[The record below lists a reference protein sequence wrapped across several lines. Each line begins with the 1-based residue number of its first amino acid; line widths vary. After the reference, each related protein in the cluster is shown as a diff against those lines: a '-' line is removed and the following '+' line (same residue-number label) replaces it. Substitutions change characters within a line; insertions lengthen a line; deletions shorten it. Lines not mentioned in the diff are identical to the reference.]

1 MKRPSIYNFIPL
13 IVLLLVVMSYAKFSF
28 SKKQSSNIENQREI
42 EKVITGY
49 IENFFLNQYQEM
61 EVVLHD
67 RISKRGINEDGNLSE
82 ECSKKRLQEIMN
94 NKEPLPLEMQKNRIK
109 DITLD
114 DNVATAILETGY
126 PTDRWKEYI
135 QLAKIDNQWIIMD
148 IFWDYKTEIREEFPN
163 V

>member
-1 MKRPSIYNFIPL
+1 MIA
-13 IVLLLVVMSYAKFSF
+13 VSYAKFSF
-28 SKKQSSNIENQREI
+28 SKKQSSITENQREI

-67 RISKRGINEDGNLSE
+67 RVSKRGINEDGNLSE
-82 ECSKKRLQEIMN
+82 ECSKKTLREIMN

-109 DITLD
+109 EITLN

-126 PTDRWKEYI
+126 PNNRWKEYI
-135 QLAKIDNQWIIMD
+135 HLAKIDDQWIIVD